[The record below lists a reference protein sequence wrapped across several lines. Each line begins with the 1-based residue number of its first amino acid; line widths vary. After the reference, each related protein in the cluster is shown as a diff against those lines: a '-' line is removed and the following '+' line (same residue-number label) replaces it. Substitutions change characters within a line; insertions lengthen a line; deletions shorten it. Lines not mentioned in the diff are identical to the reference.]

1 MSESTKDLQI
11 KALVSEVNN
20 LKKDFAIK
28 LEEIQALY
36 LENKN
41 LRDIDDGHKK
51 LNGELRKQI
60 EELKLSKIKAVDEA
74 KKESDDLMMNM
85 INRYEKKI
93 EQMVKDEKEMLLY
106 P

>member
-1 MSESTKDLQI
+1 METTKDLQI
-11 KALVSEVNN
+11 KALVTEINN
-20 LKKDFAIK
+20 LKKDFALK

-41 LRDIDDGHKK
+41 YRTINEDHQR

-60 EELKLSKIKAVDEA
+60 EELKLSKVQAVEDA
-74 KKESDDLMMNM
+74 KKESDALMMNM

-93 EQMVKDEKEMLLY
+93 NELEKDAKEMLLY

>member
-1 MSESTKDLQI
+1 METTKDLQI
-11 KALVSEVNN
+11 KALVTEVNN
-20 LKKDFAIK
+20 LKKDFALK

-41 LRDIDDGHKK
+41 YRKINEDHQR

-60 EELKLSKIKAVDEA
+60 EELKLSKVQAVEDV
-74 KKESDDLMMNM
+74 KKESDALMMNM

-93 EQMVKDEKEMLLY
+93 NELEKDAKEMLLY

>member
-11 KALVSEVNN
+11 KALVTEVNN
-20 LKKDFAIK
+20 LKKDFALK

-41 LRDIDDGHKK
+41 LRDIDNDHKK

-93 EQMVKDEKEMLLY
+93 EQMVKEAEEMLLY